1 LKLQAEIE
9 RLEARTVDAEVVR
22 GNFAVFSR
30 VFEHLTPEE
39 RGEMVRL
46 LIKGIEYDMGDK
58 NLFF

>member
-39 RGEMVRL
+39 RLPAAPACVCPHADRPDR
-46 LIKGIEYDMGDK
+46 KSWA
-58 NLFF
+58 